1 MRLEPTPEMDRLY
14 NIAKPHLKRNEKGTY
29 MPDDAPEKAKE
40 SFEKWLEL
48 SKEQYDEEVA
58 SWWE

>member
-48 SKEQYDEEVA
+48 SKEQ
-58 SWWE
+58 